1 MKRTLIKVGNSIGL
15 TIPAQWLSEMH
26 LEQGSKVTIAREHD
40 GIFVKPVN
48 PTFNL
53 KELIANTDF
62 EAQRNDP
69 ELQCWNNKPNVGR
82 ENI

>member
-1 MKRTLIKVGNSIGL
+1 MAIRNALK
-15 TIPAQWLSEMH
+15 
-26 LEQGSKVTIAREHD
+26 QGSKVTIAREHD